1 MLLDAIITY
10 EERSMEK
17 QILAGTSSFVSLDE
31 RSRLVRLCASI
42 TRDGDIAED
51 LAQETLLEAWRHEQ
65 TLRDPERR
73 SQWLSGIARNVCR
86 RWIRQRGHDSAH
98 LLNWDQAQE
107 DQNTHI
113 DSLENVLVDDFD
125 LEVELERKELVELL
139 ERAMALLPEE
149 TRTVLIKRYVEDS
162 PLSQVAA
169 QLGINTSAVAMRLQR
184 GKLALKRVL
193 TTTLQQELALYATQ
207 ASTSDDWEET
217 PLWCHLCGRH
227 RLRGK
232 RNPGEGELLL
242 KCPACDV
249 WSVNHLPTLQGVKG
263 YRPLYTRLAA
273 WCNDY
278 YRTGLSNGT
287 IPCAKCGRMLLVNLC
302 LIEEIPTWALQKGM
316 VPSWYRETHDRL
328 VSTTC
333 PACHSACN
341 TSLDSL
347 ALMLP
352 EGRSFLQSYPRVR
365 TLPYQHVE
373 ASGREAIVTRFESIT
388 ENATFTVVSDYDT
401 YQVLSIFREGDA

>member
-1 MLLDAIITY
+1 MEHYLR
-10 EERSMEK
+10 ERTNT
-17 QILAGTSSFVSLDE
+17 LVSLDE
-31 RSRLVRLCASI
+31 RTRLVQLCAHI
-42 TRDGDIAED
+42 VGDREVAED
-51 LAQETLLEAWRHEQ
+51 LAQETLFEAWRHEQ
-65 TLRDPERR
+65 ALRDPQRR

-86 RWIRQRGHDSAH
+86 RWIRQRGYDSAH
-98 LLNWDQAQE
+98 LLTWDQVQE
-107 DQNTHI
+107 DQNALI

-169 QLGINTSAVAMRLQR
+169 QLGTTTSAVAMRLQR

-193 TTTLQQELALYATQ
+193 TTTLQQELAPYALQ

-217 PLWCHLCGRH
+217 PLWCHLCGLH

-232 RNPGEGELLL
+232 RNPAEGELLL
-242 KCPACDV
+242 KCPVCDV
-249 WSVNHLPTLQGVKG
+249 WSVNHLPALRGVKG
-263 YRPLYTRLAA
+263 YRPLYARLAA
-273 WCNDY
+273 WCNNY
-278 YRTGLSNGT
+278 YQIGLNNGT
-287 IPCAKCGRMLLVNLC
+287 IPCAKCGRMLRVNIC

-316 VPSWYRETHDRL
+316 IPGWYRETQDRL

-333 PACHSACN
+333 SACHCACN
-341 TSLDSL
+341 TSLDSF

-352 EGRSFLQSYPRVR
+352 EGRLFLQSYPRVR
-365 TLPYQHVE
+365 TLPYQRVE
-373 ASGREAIVTRFESIT
+373 TQGRETIVTRFESIT
-388 ENATFTVVSDYDT
+388 ENAPFTLVFDSDT
-401 YQVLSIFREGDA
+401 YQVLSILREGSV